1 MLTPDDIDA
10 LHAAYNGRPI
20 PRFVVSATLATELSS
35 TIRVA
40 RRISI
45 SSKNAQAITARAG
58 AWGQGFSGI
67 TQFID
72 EFSRNTIDCANR
84 ISETSRQL
92 SQSAVTL
99 IARRSMAERLSR
111 VASAHHGQ
119 TEVAAL
125 HVRYREEAAAL
136 EDANE
141 RSFSQLRKL
150 IEEIRDCTRALN
162 SIVATCRIEASRAG
176 PFQQALFVIAADIE
190 EAAGEIGERIK
201 VGRKILDMLGR
212 ANIH

>member
-1 MLTPDDIDA
+1 MLTPDDIDE
-10 LHAAYNGRPI
+10 LYTAYHGRPI

-84 ISETSRQL
+84 ISDTSQHL

-99 IARRSMAERLSR
+99 IARRSMAGKLAR
-111 VASAHHGQ
+111 V
-119 TEVAAL
+119 VAADPGNAEVRAL
-125 HVRYREEAAAL
+125 HERYRKNAAELEA
-136 EDANE
+136 ANE
-141 RSFSQLRKL
+141 RSFSQLHKL

-190 EAAGEIGERIK
+190 EAAGEIDERIK

-212 ANIH
+212 ATTH

>member
-1 MLTPDDIDA
+1 MLTLEDIDC
-10 LHAAYNGRPI
+10 LHRAYDGQPV
-20 PRFVVSATLATELSS
+20 PRFVVSATLATELKS
-35 TIRVA
+35 TISIA

-58 AWGQGFSGI
+58 TWGQGFSGI

-92 SQSAVTL
+92 SQASVTL
-99 IARRSMAERLSR
+99 IARRTMSERLGR
-111 VASAHHGQ
+111 VMAQHTNVTELAELHEKYAASA
-119 TEVAAL
+119 EKL
-125 HVRYREEAAAL
+125 DEE
-136 EDANE
+136 NE
-141 RSFSQLRKL
+141 RNFHQLRKL

-190 EAAGEIGERIK
+190 EAAQEIGEQIK
-201 VGRKILDMLGR
+201 VGKKILDMLGR
-212 ANIH
+212 S